1 MFDESITQKSSSP
14 ARINGCRRTR
24 YNATQRHNATQRNAT
39 QRNDTTLQRKRN
51 DTTLQRNA
59 TAAALIAPECA
70 QPAVAYR
77 SIAPLRRCSGSAA
90 P

>member
-1 MFDESITQKSSSP
+1 MFAESITQKSSSP
-14 ARINGCRRTR
+14 ARINGCRRVR
-24 YNATQRHNATQRNAT
+24 YNATQRHNAAT

-77 SIAPLRRCSGSAA
+77 SIALLRRCSGSAA

>member
-14 ARINGCRRTR
+14 ARMNGCRRIR
-24 YNATQRHNATQRNAT
+24 YNATQRHNTATQRNAT

-59 TAAALIAPECA
+59 TAALIAPECA

-77 SIAPLRRCSGSAA
+77 SIAPLRRCSAA